1 MWNRQSKWNL
11 IIFAVI
17 VLLLISSIFF
27 LWMRTNIEVR
37 SVVEEQYQ
45 NQQLLLI
52 GHIAGDMEQTL
63 NEKVLLLEVI
73 AGKGSGVPDDNFE
86 SDLRS
91 VYDIGSIFYVV
102 EYVSE
107 NGTIVSG
114 YPERSV
120 PIGFNLY
127 ENDQSRAFE
136 HVKRSKEVYI
146 TNSMRLMEGSYGFFI
161 WVPVFEGD
169 DFRGAFVAIIRDED
183 LKNRY
188 VVESNSST
196 YAYLIDDNGMILY
209 EGQGDY
215 TRGTSY
221 IELLGPD
228 ASGLEEIVADQINGT
243 AGNGKYLLLENGT
256 ISEERL
262 VSYSPIE
269 WYNQKWSL
277 ALTSP
282 SSDVDR
288 LIVSVYLKLFIVAVV
303 SVLFIVF
310 VSSFVVVILFNW
322 SKSLEKEVDEKTQE
336 LKESNE
342 SLRAANTKLKELDRL
357 KTEFLS
363 IVSHELKTPL
373 TAMKTSSEFLRE
385 NNECDVPLQNKML
398 DIIIRNIDRQSR
410 MVDDL
415 LDVSR
420 IESNRLK
427 FHKEFV
433 DIREAAR
440 TSVEMLSS
448 GLHEKNIDVLVE
460 IPEDLSRVYTDR
472 DKLVQV
478 FVNLLNNAVKFSKQ
492 NSSIRIAA
500 QDDGNLVRVGVSDN
514 GIGMSPEELDKIFSK
529 FYQIDSTS
537 TRKVGGSGLGLSIVK
552 GIIEGQGGTVSVS
565 SEQGN
570 GSTFIFTLTKSEL
583 VEEVNE

>member
-1 MWNRQSKWNL
+1 MWNRKSKWNL
-11 IIFAVI
+11 ILFAVV

-27 LWMRTNIEVR
+27 LWMKTNIEVR

-45 NQQLLLI
+45 NQQLLLTR
-52 GHIAGDMEQTL
+52 HVAGSIEQTL
-63 NEKVLLLEVI
+63 NERVSLLEVI
-73 AGKGSGVPDDNFE
+73 AKKDSGVPDDYFE

-91 VYDIGSIFYVV
+91 VYDIAGLFYVV
-102 EYVSE
+102 EYVAE

-114 YPERSV
+114 YPEESV

-127 ENDQSRAFE
+127 ENDQARAFE
-136 HVKRSKEVYI
+136 YVKNNNEVYI
-146 TNSMRLMEGSYGFFI
+146 TDPLKLMEGNYGAFI

-169 DFRGAFVAIIRDED
+169 VFRGAFIAIIKESD

-188 VVESNSST
+188 VVESNSSS
-196 YAYLIDDNGMILY
+196 YAYLIDERGRILY
-209 EGQGDY
+209 EGDHNY
-215 TRGTSY
+215 KRGALYVDIFGSN
-221 IELLGPD
+221 
-228 ASGLEEIVADQINGT
+228 ASGLQEIMADQINGSE
-243 AGNGKYLLLENGT
+243 GNGKYFLLENGT
-256 ISEERL
+256 IYEERL

-282 SSDVDR
+282 SSEVDR
-288 LIVSVYLKLFIVAVV
+288 LIVSVYLKLFIVAMV

-310 VSSFVVVILFNW
+310 VSSFVVIILYNW

-342 SLRAANTKLKELDRL
+342 SLKSANRKLKELDRL

-373 TAMKTSSEFLRE
+373 TAMRTSSEFLRE
-385 NNECDVPLQNKML
+385 SDECSIPVRRQML

-415 LDVSR
+415 LDISK
-420 IESNRLK
+420 IESNRMK
-427 FHKEFV
+427 FHKESL
-433 DIREAAR
+433 DIEEVVH
-440 TSVEMLSS
+440 TSLEMLSAVIK
-448 GLHEKNIDVLVE
+448 EKGMNVLVE
-460 IPEDLSRVYTDR
+460 IPDDLAKVYTDK

-478 FVNLLNNAVKFSKQ
+478 FVNLLNNAVKFSKK
-492 NSSIRIAA
+492 NGNIRITA
-500 QDDGNLVRVGVSDN
+500 QEESDLVRISVSDD
-514 GIGMSPEELDKIFSK
+514 GIGMNSEELENIFDK
-529 FYQIDSTS
+529 FYQIDGTS

-552 GIIEGQGGTVSVS
+552 GIIEGQGGSITAA
-565 SEQGN
+565 SERGK
-570 GSTFIFTLTKSEL
+570 GSTFVFTLTKS
-583 VEEVNE
+583 

>member
-52 GHIAGDMEQTL
+52 GHIASDMEQTL

-73 AGKGSGVPDDNFE
+73 ARKDSGVPDDNFE

-91 VYDIGSIFYVV
+91 VYDIGSIFHVV

-114 YPERSV
+114 YPEEHV
-120 PIGFNLY
+120 PLGFNLY

-136 HVKRSKEVYI
+136 HVKQSKEVYI
-146 TNSMRLMEGSYGFFI
+146 TNSLRLMEGSYGFFV
-161 WVPVFEGD
+161 WVPVFEGE

-188 VVESNSST
+188 VEESNSTS
-196 YAYLIDDNGMILY
+196 YAYLIDDRGMVLY
-209 EGQGDY
+209 EGQYDY
-215 TRGTSY
+215 TRGSSY
-221 IELLGPD
+221 VELLGPN
-228 ASGLEEIVADQINGT
+228 ASGLEEIVAEQING
-243 AGNGKYLLLENGT
+243 ASGNGKYFLLEDGT
-256 ISEERL
+256 IFEERL

-310 VSSFVVVILFNW
+310 VSSFVVIILFNW

-373 TAMKTSSEFLRE
+373 TAMRTSGEFLRE
-385 NNECDVPLQNKML
+385 NDECDVPLRNKLL

-415 LDVSR
+415 LDISR
-420 IESNRLK
+420 IESNRMK
-427 FHKEFV
+427 FNKEFV
-433 DIREAAR
+433 DIAETVR
-440 TSVEMLSS
+440 TSTEMLSS
-448 GLHEKNIDVLVE
+448 SLKEKDMDVRIE
-460 IPEDLSRVYTDR
+460 IPNDLPQVYTDR

-492 NSSIRIAA
+492 NSSIRITA
-500 QDDGNLVRVGVSDN
+500 QDDGGLVRVSINDS
-514 GIGMSPEELDKIFSK
+514 GIGMSPEEMDKIFDK

-552 GIIEGQGGTVSVS
+552 GIIEGQGGTIVAS
-565 SEQGN
+565 SEPNN
-570 GSTFIFTLTKSEL
+570 GSTFVFTLTKSDL
-583 VEEVNE
+583 QKR